1 MKNDVKKNELKVV
14 LRKTYVQVTADFY
27 PDGRLRPTK
36 ITWMDG
42 KKFYIDQIKEIK
54 RMDSQRVQG
63 SGICYICQ
71 VWGQE
76 MRLFYEEYYKWF
88 VEERIL
94 VSGGN

>member
-14 LRKTYVQVTADFY
+14 LKKTYVQVTADFY
-27 PDGRLRPTK
+27 PDGRLRPTM
-36 ITWMDG
+36 ITWVDG
-42 KKFYIDQIKEIK
+42 KKYYIDQIKAIK

-63 SGICYICQ
+63 SGICYFCF
-71 VWGQE
+71 VWGKE
-76 MRLFYEEYYKWF
+76 MRLFYEENYKWF